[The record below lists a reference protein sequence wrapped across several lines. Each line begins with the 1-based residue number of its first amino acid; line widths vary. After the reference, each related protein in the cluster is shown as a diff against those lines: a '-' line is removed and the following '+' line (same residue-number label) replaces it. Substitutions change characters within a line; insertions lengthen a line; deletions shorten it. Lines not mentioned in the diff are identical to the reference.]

1 MKKRIHLLI
10 LKYYFKYYIISFEK
24 DKILFFI
31 IFKYYLFITVSNN
44 KYNLIFKYKKLV
56 NMQNNLFNIFESI

>member
-44 KYNLIFKYKKLV
+44 KYNLIFKNKK
-56 NMQNNLFNIFESI
+56 IG